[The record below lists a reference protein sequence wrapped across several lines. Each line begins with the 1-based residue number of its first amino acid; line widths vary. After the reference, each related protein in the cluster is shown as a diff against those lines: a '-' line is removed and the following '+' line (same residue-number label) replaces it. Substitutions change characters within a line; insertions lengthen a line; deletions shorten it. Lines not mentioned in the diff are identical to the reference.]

1 MILLNPETFFF
12 FVFFLAQSRLLRE
25 RLVELETEIER
36 FKSENA
42 SLVKLKQE
50 NQETRENLK

>member
-1 MILLNPETFFF
+1 LF
-12 FVFFLAQSRLLRE
+12 FFLAQSRLLRE